1 VAAAPRRLYV
11 LCRRD
16 LPAAQ
21 QTVQACHAIAHF
33 VLGHAGDED
42 VREWADAHRTIVV
55 LGVDGER
62 DLRAWRAELSARGVP
77 CESFAEPDLG
87 GETTSLAVH
96 PRADRRLF
104 RGLRLL

>member
-1 VAAAPRRLYV
+1 MSSPLRLYV

-16 LPAAQ
+16 LTAGQ
-21 QTVQACHAIAHF
+21 RTVQACHAVAHF
-33 VLGHAGDED
+33 VLRHAGDDD
-42 VREWADAHRTIVV
+42 VRAWAGDDRTIVV

-62 DLRAWRAELSARGVP
+62 DLEAWRARLTARGVA
-77 CESFAEPDLG
+77 CEAFAEPDLG

-104 RGLRLL
+104 RSLRLL